1 MKKIILSLIIVV
13 LIIVFFVYREEDD
26 SGEVRN
32 LLDELVMAGEEKDLE
47 GIMEH
52 FSSHYSDEYGANYFV
67 VQNVI
72 KNYFER
78 YDGFKGE
85 YSRLRA
91 TAKKSEDKVEVLANL
106 DLSVSGIKSGKYF
119 QIIGSE
125 YNPEN
130 ITVILEKSLLGNLKI
145 RGVEGLSLEEKG
157 F

>member
-1 MKKIILSLIIVV
+1 MKRIILSLIIAV

-52 FSSHYSDEYGANYFV
+52 FSSHYNDEYGANYLV
-67 VQNVI
+67 VKNVI
-72 KNYFER
+72 RNYIER

-85 YSRLRA
+85 YSGLRV
-91 TAKKSEDKVEVLANL
+91 TAKTSEDKVEVLGNL

-125 YNPEN
+125 DKPEN
-130 ITVILEKSLLGNLKI
+130 ITVILEKSLLGDLKI
-145 RGVEGLSLEEKG
+145 IGVEGLSLEEKG

>member
-13 LIIVFFVYREEDD
+13 LIIVFFVYREEDY

-52 FSSHYSDEYGANYFV
+52 FSSHYNDEYGANYFV
-67 VQNVI
+67 VKNVI
-72 KNYFER
+72 RNYFER

-85 YSRLRA
+85 YSGLRV
-91 TAKKSEDKVEVLANL
+91 TAKTSEDKVEVLGNL

-125 YNPEN
+125 DNPEN
-130 ITVILEKSLLGNLKI
+130 ITVILEKSLLGDLKI
-145 RGVEGLSLEEKG
+145 IGVEGLSLEEKG